1 MYAKLIAFAILLPFV
16 AVFVYAGIH
25 EYRRYKSSGSANYG
39 LVYDEATG
47 TTHVAG
53 IAEHEEAYD
62 PEGFDPSEHNDRDA
76 TAVTGPE
83 TNDETENGKA

>member
-16 AVFVYAGIH
+16 AVFIYAGIH

-53 IAEHEEAYD
+53 IADHEEAYD
-62 PEGFDPSEHNDRDA
+62 PEDFDPADHNNRDA
-76 TAVTGPE
+76 AAEAGPE
-83 TNDETENGKA
+83 TDDETENRKA